1 MARQTHIPGLEQLQL
16 NGIAYSWNAT
26 MGEYWSESG
35 DPRVLQSEEIH
46 AWLLAFNTKRPYSPE
61 GQKIE
66 AKIIAQDVCSVTD
79 RPLFGLLFLDHTRG
93 ICGDVL
99 VSEVTADA
107 LMAEYDAGR
116 YQSLW
121 TGAF

>member
-35 DPRVLQSEEIH
+35 DPRVLQSEDIQ

-66 AKIIAQDVCSVTD
+66 AKIIAQDVCPVTD
-79 RPLFGLLFLDHTRG
+79 RPLFCPLSGPHSRHLRRCARVGGYRRRPDDR
-93 ICGDVL
+93 V
-99 VSEVTADA
+99 
-107 LMAEYDAGR
+107 
-116 YQSLW
+116 
-121 TGAF
+121 

>member
-35 DPRVLQSEEIH
+35 DPRVLQSEDIQ
-46 AWLLAFNTKRPYSPE
+46 AWLLTFNTKRPYSPE

-66 AKIIAQDVCSVTD
+66 AKIISQDVCPVTD
-79 RPLFGLLFLDHTRG
+79 RPLFCLRFLDHTRG

-107 LMAEYDAGR
+107 LMTEYDAGR
-116 YQSLW
+116 YQALW

>member
-1 MARQTHIPGLEQLQL
+1 MSWCADSGNLRVPVLPTQIARAFSPG
-16 NGIAYSWNAT
+16 
-26 MGEYWSESG
+26 
-35 DPRVLQSEEIH
+35 R
-46 AWLLAFNTKRPYSPE
+46 
-61 GQKIE
+61 
-66 AKIIAQDVCSVTD
+66 
-79 RPLFGLLFLDHTRG
+79 FLDHTRG